1 MKRRGCGQEA
11 NEFEREKLAN
21 VSNMKGGAVFKQDLG
36 CCPHGLPVCW
46 YSSTRKLAWYGG
58 VALSN
63 IEVGE
68 LPLWKDAE

>member
-36 CCPHGLPVCW
+36 CCPHELSAPRLLVQ
-46 YSSTRKLAWYGG
+46 LHEEIG
-58 VALSN
+58 VEWRCGA
-63 IEVGE
+63 IEHRG
-68 LPLWKDAE
+68 W